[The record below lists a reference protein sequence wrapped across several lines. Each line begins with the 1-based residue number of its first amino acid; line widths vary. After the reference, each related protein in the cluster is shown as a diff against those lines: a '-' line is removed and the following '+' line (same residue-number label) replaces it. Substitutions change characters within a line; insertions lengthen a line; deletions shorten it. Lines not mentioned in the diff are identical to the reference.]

1 MQIKR
6 IGMAQY
12 CKCLVWAETQMWK
25 LCAMANQACPKV
37 YRQLNWDDVKSD

>member
-12 CKCLVWAETQMWK
+12 CKCLVWAETNWSQTKMWK
-25 LCAMANQACPKV
+25 LCAMANQAV
-37 YRQLNWDDVKSD
+37 LYVQRFIDN